1 MVYDFVIQALAGVSA
16 VQTGPDGSPQLV
28 KNIVMDKVT
37 SLTVMQAVTAALF
50 ARSQGKGGQHVQI
63 SMLDTGLYFMGTES
77 ADSGTAASVKRAPS
91 AIGGDAYTTRPTADG
106 HVVLNIQSNS
116 TWPRIQKAFAEF
128 EWTTDALFASFDGR
142 SANMHELQ
150 RQVEASLATLSSE
163 EAVKRMRE
171 NDLPGARVLPLAEI
185 PNDPQ
190 VQHNGSF
197 VVGEGGPG
205 TGPMRLP
212 RPAPLFSGTPVDTGF
227 SPAPALGADTVEVL
241 TTVGYS
247 AARIS
252 AMKDDGVLGPT
263 IPPPTIPPP

>member
-1 MVYDFVIQALAGVSA
+1 MPAPPTFANRQGEDVNTVKGCGVEF
-16 VQTGPDGSPQLV
+16 
-28 KNIVMDKVT
+28 
-37 SLTVMQAVTAALF
+37 TAAE
-50 ARSQGKGGQHVQI
+50 I
-63 SMLDTGLYFMGTES
+63 TP
-77 ADSGTAASVKRAPS
+77 APKM
-91 AIGGDAYTTRPTADG
+91 IFDM
-106 HVVLNIQSNS
+106 NS

-128 EWTTDALFASFDGR
+128 EWTTDALFASFEGR
-142 SANMHELQ
+142 TANMHELQ

-263 IPPPTIPPP
+263 IPPPTILPP